1 MRSLLLIT
9 YHFPPS
15 AASGAF
21 RLLGFAR
28 HLPALGWNV
37 HVVAPPTLPWEPA
50 DSRLAERLPDGV
62 QVHPAP
68 YPTALL
74 TKPVRKLCGSA
85 SWLPTAWRVADRAVS
100 RHCPDVILTSGP
112 PHEVHLLGAYFR
124 RRYSLPWVADF
135 RDPWAVGRPPQVRV
149 TRWERAF
156 EKLVI
161 RQADGLVWN
170 TQRIRD
176 CLRAAYPDR
185 ADMMVAIENGFDP
198 EAYPARTRRSGDV
211 AVVDVLHAGM
221 VYLGRDPRPLFDALR
236 LLDARRADGMPAVRV
251 SFLGLKQD
259 FAVDVEYE
267 TRLRG
272 IEDRVR
278 LEGHVPYLAAL
289 QRMVDADIL
298 LLLDSP
304 GRRMGVPAKLYEYL
318 GAERPILAL
327 AEQASDVAA
336 VLRASGGF
344 FRIADPRQ
352 ARDIAH
358 ALEQLVGGLPTA
370 DRPAN
375 PGRSP
380 YVRRELAGR
389 LARFL
394 DERIS
399 AAARLPAR

>member
-1 MRSLLLIT
+1 MRSLLLLT

-37 HVVAPPTLPWEPA
+37 HVVAPPTLPWEPT
-50 DSRLAERLPDGV
+50 DSRLAEHLPDGV

-74 TKPVRKLCGSA
+74 TKPVRKLWGSA
-85 SWLPTAWRVADRAVS
+85 SWLPTAWRVAARAVS
-100 RHCPDVILTSGP
+100 RHRPDVILTSGP
-112 PHEVHLLGAYFR
+112 PHEVHLLGAYLR

-149 TRWERAF
+149 SRRERAF
-156 EKLVI
+156 EKLVV

-170 TQRIRD
+170 TQRVRD

-185 ADMMVAIENGFDP
+185 AETMVAIENGFDP
-198 EAYPARTRRSGDV
+198 EAYPARTRRSGD
-211 AVVDVLHAGM
+211 ADVVDILHAGM
-221 VYLGRDPRPLFDALR
+221 IYLGRNPIPLLDALR

-259 FAVDVEYE
+259 FAIDVESE

-272 IEDRVR
+272 LEGSVRV
-278 LEGHVPYLAAL
+278 EGHVAYMAAL
-289 QRMVDADIL
+289 QRMVNADIL

-318 GAERPILAL
+318 GAGRPILAL
-327 AEQASDVAA
+327 AEHDGDVAA
-336 VLRASGGF
+336 VLRTGDGI

-352 ARDIAH
+352 PEEIAH
-358 ALEQLVGGLPTA
+358 ALEQLVGELPTA
-370 DRPAN
+370 DKPAA

-394 DERIS
+394 DGRIS
-399 AAARLPAR
+399 TAANQVL